1 MRDFKKPVKF
11 KCQFGDRGRGERF
24 RHIYKG
30 RITMKERYDLHRKIK
45 ECLSKGSD
53 FSDRLFE
60 KELDAVG
67 RWISN
72 INDLPESEILEKMP
86 RIVELIEECAR
97 LVEEVGHEFLAD
109 EFKSVAKAVDEALE
123 PEMEPAVGEANTS
136 Y

>member
-1 MRDFKKPVKF
+1 
-11 KCQFGDRGRGERF
+11 
-24 RHIYKG
+24 
-30 RITMKERYDLHRKIK
+30 MKNRYNLHRKIR
-45 ECLSKGSD
+45 EYLSKGSD
-53 FSDRLFE
+53 FSDRMFE
-60 KELDAVG
+60 KELDSADT
-67 RWISN
+67 WIAN